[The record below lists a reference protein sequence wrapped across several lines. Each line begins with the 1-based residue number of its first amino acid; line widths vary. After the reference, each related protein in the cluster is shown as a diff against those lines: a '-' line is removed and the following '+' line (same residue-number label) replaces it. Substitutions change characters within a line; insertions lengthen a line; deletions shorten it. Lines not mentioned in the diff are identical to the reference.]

1 MKYYF
6 QIAEDGKEWDDIKP
20 IVLEF
25 ETRTEAVNIGYNL
38 SKNQGKE
45 VRLTDNEKM
54 LNGSYILRR

>member
-6 QIAEDGKEWDDIKP
+6 QIVEDGKEWDDIKP

-25 ETRTEAVNIGYNL
+25 ETRVEAVTIAYNL
-38 SKNQGKE
+38 SKNQGTE

-54 LNGSYILRR
+54 LNGSYILIR